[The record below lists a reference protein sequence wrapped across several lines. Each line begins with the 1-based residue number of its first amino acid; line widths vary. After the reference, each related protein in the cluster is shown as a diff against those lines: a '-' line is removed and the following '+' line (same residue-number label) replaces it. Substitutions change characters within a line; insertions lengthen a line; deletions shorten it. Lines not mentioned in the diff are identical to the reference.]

1 MPARANEDWLLH
13 ALDMVASLG
22 TLRAEN
28 PQEVTP
34 AAIIA
39 HARPVLRRLFEFEQS
54 TFLLLDPDGLAFRMV
69 DIEPASAEM
78 LLEQEMDSQI
88 AAGVF
93 AFAAQRSTAVQVP
106 SSLVEGG
113 TVLLHTLATRSRV
126 LGMFLGLTTASLAE
140 KPDANQKLLSML
152 LLNLAGALESCDLYR
167 ELASY
172 SQGLERLVEERTRE
186 LVASN
191 QKAQAANRAKSEFLA
206 NMSHELRTPMNG
218 VIGMA
223 SLLLDTELTAQQRD
237 YAQTVHHSANSL
249 LSLVNDILDLSKI
262 EAGKLV
268 LDPLVFDLRETV
280 EEAAVLLG
288 VRAAE
293 KGLVLV
299 ARVDPALPR
308 RLVGDLGR
316 LRQVITN
323 LTGNAIKFTA
333 RGHVYLEL
341 SLVERTTD
349 SLLVRLEV
357 RDTGIGIPADK
368 REHIFDKFTQ
378 ADASTTR
385 RYGGT
390 GLGLAICREL
400 IDLMGGHI
408 TVESVEGS
416 GSTFRCTLA
425 LAAAVDQ
432 PAQVPALPGRPVLL
446 ATTGTLERGVLRELL
461 QAEGA
466 TVRIGVPQDAAP
478 GELVVVEAGNDALL
492 PAGCHGVVLVD
503 PGRPQE
509 SPRSCVTRPVRRA
522 ELLSALAG
530 SPRPAGGCQAAPV
543 EEALHKRPACVLLV
557 EDTLVNQ
564 KVATSMLKRL
574 GFTVDLAQNGR
585 EAVEQS
591 AAGGYA
597 VILMDCQM
605 PEMDGFEATRLIRE
619 REVAGGP
626 RVPIVAMTAHAMQ
639 GDRARCLAAGM
650 DDYLS
655 KPVRRDALEAVLLQ
669 WIDRVPVIETAI
681 PAGTS
686 PESVIDLSLVRGLR
700 EMESDGQTGLFAEVI
715 RLFAEQGKLLL
726 ESLRDALLAGR
737 HQELAARLHTLKG
750 TAGSIGARVLADRC
764 ARFEREM
771 ATAGVDAGLGRL
783 GELADD
789 FERARDAL
797 IQELAHHA

>member
-1 MPARANEDWLLH
+1 MPARANEDWLLD

-140 KPDANQKLLSML
+140 KPDANQKLLSIL
-152 LLNLAGALESCDLYR
+152 LLNLASALESCDLYR

-268 LDPLVFDLRETV
+268 LEPLVFDLRETV

-293 KGLVLV
+293 KGLALV

-333 RGHVYLEL
+333 RGHVYLDL
-341 SLVERTTD
+341 SLVERRMD

-400 IDLMGGHI
+400 IELMGGHI

-425 LAAAVDQ
+425 LAAAAGQ
-432 PAQVPALPGRPVLL
+432 PAEVPALLGRPLLL

-466 TVRIGVPQDAAP
+466 TVRIGAPQDAVP
-478 GELVVVEAGNDALL
+478 GELVVVDAGDDAL
-492 PAGCHGVVLVD
+492 PDGCHGVVLVD
-503 PGRPQE
+503 PGRRHECPWY
-509 SPRSCVTRPVRRA
+509 CVSRPVRRR

-530 SPRPAGGCQAAPV
+530 SPGLPAGSPSAP
-543 EEALHKRPACVLLV
+543 AYRTPYKRPAHVLLV
-557 EDTLVNQ
+557 EDTVVNQ

-574 GFTVDLAQNGR
+574 GFTVDLAQTGR
-585 EAVEQS
+585 EAVERS

-605 PEMDGFEATRLIRE
+605 PEMDGLEATRLIRE

-639 GDRARCLAAGM
+639 GDRERCLAAGM

-655 KPVRRDALEAVLLQ
+655 KPVRRDALEAVLLH
-669 WIDRVPVIETAI
+669 WLDRAPVVESAI
-681 PAGTS
+681 SASTS
-686 PESVIDLSLVRGLR
+686 PDSVIDLSLVRGLR

-715 RLFAEQGKLLL
+715 QLFAEQGKLLL

-750 TAGSIGARVLADRC
+750 TAGSVGARVLADRC
-764 ARFEREM
+764 ARFERDA

-783 GELADD
+783 RELADD
-789 FERARDAL
+789 FERARNAL
-797 IQELAHHA
+797 MQELAHHA